1 MIQKETTRLYGP
13 SSVLFIRE
21 SAQDQYLK
29 GIPIRKGTYLNVV
42 TANHYNPKYFRDPLV
57 AGYGVGVRSVLFG
70 YFVRLDYG
78 WGIETR
84 QTQDPMLYF
93 SIGMDF

>member
-1 MIQKETTRLYGP
+1 MANDDYGYDNLKNFHYLECIQKETTRLYGP

-42 TANHYNPKYFRDPLV
+42 TANHYNPKYFRDPLSFIPE
-57 AGYGVGVRSVLFG
+57 RWES
-70 YFVRLDYG
+70 
-78 WGIETR
+78 
-84 QTQDPMLYF
+84 
-93 SIGMDF
+93 